1 MTDHIELGKM
11 GEEIARDH
19 LTDTGYTILESNWR
33 HKKMEIDIIA
43 SKDDTLV
50 LVEVKTRG
58 TKNFG
63 DPESFVDKKKQ
74 LMMADAAET
83 YIFQNQ
89 LEVSVRYDIIS
100 VVVETYHVMVL
111 HIEDAFFPDNL
122 GTHEA
127 YY

>member
-1 MTDHIELGKM
+1 M